1 MNTIIYTIEQLRCK
15 QLMLRIIH
23 ILTRWSCHAL
33 MIKILNLMILDLGDY
48 VRTYKYK
55 IIFAKGYTQNWSEE
69 VFVIKKFKYTVP

>member
-1 MNTIIYTIEQLRCK
+1 
-15 QLMLRIIH
+15 
-23 ILTRWSCHAL
+23 
-33 MIKILNLMILDLGDY
+33 MIKILNVMILDLGDY